1 MASVGEDVEKIV
13 YPLLVGILNGA
24 AIVANS
30 RVISKIINHGIT
42 IWSSNFPSGYILPP
56 PNLKQLFK

>member
-1 MASVGEDVEKIV
+1 MASVDEDMEKIV

-30 RVISKIINHGIT
+30 TVISKIINHGIT
-42 IWSSNFPSGYILPP
+42 I
-56 PNLKQLFK
+56 